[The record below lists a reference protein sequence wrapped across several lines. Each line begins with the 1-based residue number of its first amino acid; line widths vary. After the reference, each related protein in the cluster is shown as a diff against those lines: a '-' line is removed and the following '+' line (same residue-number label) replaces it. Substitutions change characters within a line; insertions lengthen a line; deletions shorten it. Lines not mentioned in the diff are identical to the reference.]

1 MILTELHKILLSL
14 FSPFA
19 STPARH
25 EPWPWPSHISVDYLS
40 NVFDVD
46 FLVHQIKH
54 GSFCLDPIATTLMD
68 ILTPLCPPSEIA
80 HLALLQHHLL
90 EEQFSKAMCQC
101 FSILE
106 GIKLVK

>member
-1 MILTELHKILLSL
+1 
-14 FSPFA
+14 
-19 STPARH
+19 
-25 EPWPWPSHISVDYLS
+25 
-40 NVFDVD
+40 VFDVD
-46 FLVHQIKH
+46 FLIHQIKH

-68 ILTPLCPPSEIA
+68 ILTPLCPASEIA
-80 HLALLQHHLL
+80 HLASLQHHLL